1 MSRRRALQRALALG
15 QRCGRAVSWKDSLD
29 GILFVNLPPP
39 VQLADDRGCV
49 TEYERNQ
56 TFLEIIII
64 GWILSI
70 FVETLQRFKRRQLL
84 ATGMYGKGASLLS
97 VLGIWDILDVLAV
110 FFTLSA
116 CLAAACN

>member
-1 MSRRRALQRALALG
+1 
-15 QRCGRAVSWKDSLD
+15 
-29 GILFVNLPPP
+29 
-39 VQLADDRGCV
+39 VQLADRGCV

-70 FVETLQRFKRRQLL
+70 LVETLQRFKRRQVL

-116 CLAAACN
+116 RCCVQLTVTTAPLLPPHPGIRHSASAAHSA

>member
-1 MSRRRALQRALALG
+1 
-15 QRCGRAVSWKDSLD
+15 
-29 GILFVNLPPP
+29 